1 MRATG
6 ARTTKAMNEPALKCE
21 HVTHVYQKN
30 DELAN
35 RALEAVDLSIEKG
48 EFVAVLGHNGSG
60 KSTLAKHFNALL
72 QPTEGVVLVKGIDTR
87 EEKLVWEV
95 HQAAGMV
102 FQNPDNQLV
111 ATVVEEDVAFGPE
124 NLGIEP
130 KEIRRRVDDALERVG
145 MRGFARKEPHM
156 LSGGQKQRVAIA
168 GILAMRPEIVILDE
182 ATSMLDPVGRREVL
196 TIVKGLNEDFGITI
210 IHITHFMEE
219 ALLASRVLVM
229 NRGRIVMDGPPR
241 EVFTDGARLRAYGL
255 DVPQMVELRMR
266 LDEAGISLPPSI
278 LTVEEMAQSLCRY
291 ISTT

>member
-1 MRATG
+1 MT
-6 ARTTKAMNEPALKCE
+6 AMHEPALSCE
-21 HVTHVYQKN
+21 NVSHVYQKN
-30 DELAN
+30 DELGN
-35 RALEAVDLSIEKG
+35 RALTNVDLAIKKG

-72 QPTEGVVLVKGIDTR
+72 QPTGGVVLVKGIDTR
-87 EEKLVWEV
+87 DGKRVWEV

-102 FQNPDNQLV
+102 FQNPDNQIV

-124 NLGIEP
+124 NLGLEP
-130 KEIRRRVDDALERVG
+130 QRIRRRVDDALERVG
-145 MRGFARKEPHM
+145 LKGFARKEPHM

-182 ATSMLDPVGRREVL
+182 ATAMLDPVGRREVL
-196 TIVKGLNEDFGITI
+196 NIVKGLNADFGITI
-210 IHITHFMEE
+210 VYITHFMEE
-219 ALLASRVLVM
+219 ALHASRVLVM

-241 EVFTDGARLRAYGL
+241 GIFTDGARLRAYGL

-266 LDEAGISLPPSI
+266 LDEAGIRLPPSI
-278 LTVEEMAQSLCRY
+278 LTVEEMARALCRY